1 MAYPS
6 DYRRGSDR
14 DEEFRRSGGNEENF
28 GSREQYGE
36 PYGRSSE
43 GRGYDE
49 RSGQNYG
56 QQDFRQQQGYG
67 QQGFG
72 QQRYGQQGYGQQ
84 GFGRS
89 PGGRFGGQRGEPSR
103 YGQQPGYSEEGGY
116 DSLRTQGSQPQS
128 GIGGYRRGESYG
140 ASAEGFE
147 GFGRESRGYGSEFG
161 RGTQDFAGGYGYG
174 ETQRYG
180 ESFGTPGRNRGRF
193 TGRGP
198 KGYIRS
204 DDRIREDVSD
214 RLEQHGEI
222 DASEIEVRVSMGEV
236 TLEGTVEDRRTKRMA
251 EDLVETCAGVKEVHN
266 HLRVQGSSAQ
276 STSGRQSTTMSG
288 TSGSSSRP
296 SSSSPKS

>member
-6 DYRRGSDR
+6 DYRRGSER
-14 DEEFRRSGGNEENF
+14 DEEFRRSRGNEENF
-28 GSREQYGE
+28 GGREQYGE
-36 PYGRSSE
+36 SYGRGSE

-67 QQGFG
+67 QQGSG
-72 QQRYGQQGYGQQ
+72 HQRYGQR
-84 GFGRS
+84 GFSRG
-89 PGGRFGGQRGEPSR
+89 PGGSFGGQRGAQGR
-103 YGQQPGYSEEGGY
+103 YSQSPGYSEEG
-116 DSLRTQGSQPQS
+116 
-128 GIGGYRRGESYG
+128 YRRYGESYG
-140 ASAEGFE
+140 RGPEGFE
-147 GFGRESRGYGSEFG
+147 RESGGYGSEFAP
-161 RGTQDFAGGYGYG
+161 GTQNFGAGSGYG

-180 ESFGTPGRNRGRF
+180 ESFGTVGRNRGRF

-198 KGYIRS
+198 KGYTRS

-251 EDLVETCAGVKEVHN
+251 EDLVENCPGVMQVHN
-266 HLRVQGSSAQ
+266 RLRIQGSSNAQ
-276 STSGRQSTTMSG
+276 TTSSRQSTTGSG

-296 SSSSPKS
+296 SSSSPRS